1 MSTEATTSETG
12 VEVSEE
18 SSQEESTEAS
28 EASEESYDEASEQE
42 GSDEGAEQEQEEVE
56 QGDSDGSTFEVTVDG
71 QKLQLTREELMQGFQ
86 LGAASHKR
94 FQEAARLKREA
105 ESTLNK
111 LKENPI
117 EAFIAAGGDEAAF
130 RSLAEQFLYD
140 KISYEKMSPEEQELA
155 DLRRYKEQQEASRQT
170 EAQRKQQEALEK
182 EASMHQETFAKEFTS
197 ALESAGIPTSEKAI
211 AAVAQIKLT
220 ALEEGYDLPTEL
232 AVQQYQKEQSELI
245 NNYLGS
251 LDADRLVGVIG
262 KDRMKE
268 IRKRELAS
276 LKNPT
281 PRARSKGQSAQEP
294 QKKISAKDFFDSL
307 G

>member
-1 MSTEATTSETG
+1 MSIEATTSEAG
-12 VEVSEE
+12 VEGSEESSHEESTEVSEE
-18 SSQEESTEAS
+18 SSEESEGQEE
-28 EASEESYDEASEQE
+28 
-42 GSDEGAEQEQEEVE
+42 SDEGAEQEESQEEVE
-56 QGDSDGSTFEVTVDG
+56 QEASDGSTFEVTVDG

-105 ESTLNK
+105 ESALNK

-170 EAQRKQQEALEK
+170 EAQRKQQEATEK

-197 ALESAGIPTSEKAI
+197 ALESAGVPTSEKAI
-211 AAVAQIKLT
+211 AAIAQIKLT

-232 AVQQYQKEQSELI
+232 AVQQYQQEQNDLI
-245 NNYLGS
+245 NSYLGS

-268 IRKRELAS
+268 IRKRELAG

-281 PRARSKGQSAQEP
+281 PKARAKSSSPSEQ
-294 QKKISAKDFFDSL
+294 QKKMSAKDFFDSL